1 MLVPKLREKR
11 VNNIA
16 SLYCTEN
23 YDKLVAMARAQ
34 ARKMYGNAVH
44 VDAED
49 CVQDVVEAILQRER
63 VGNGY
68 DVDGEITVEGYIFGY
83 ISKYLKNK
91 KYAFLPSVKKGDYT
105 YSVKSLESLDD
116 STDDDEHYDATF
128 RKKVAEI
135 AMSDDFT
142 LKVINSAEIRDSVR
156 EILSFEKEH
165 KIKIRKVIFGEYDI
179 DNNSGIIKSLL
190 QNNNKLIEAIKAL
203 MGLDPEQVSKVFE
216 EMDNTSDTDSWI
228 LDY

>member
-16 SLYCTEN
+16 SVYCTEN
-23 YDKLVAMARAQ
+23 YDKLFAMARTA
-34 ARKMYGNAVH
+34 AKKMYGNGVH

-49 CVQDVVEAILQRER
+49 CVQDVVIAILQREK
-63 VGNGY
+63 VGKGY

-91 KYAFLPSVKKGDYT
+91 KYAFLPSVKKGDHT

-216 EMDNTSDTDSWI
+216 EMDNTSDTDRWI